1 MYLQIQRANTSAWEM
16 ILSETWR
23 KGKFLWC
30 NKHFLKT
37 YRHLYTVT
45 FTFTVVSGPTGA
57 CIANKHY
64 IEQLEETFATSVP
77 SQIAAFFGEPIQVYI
92 LFIHGYGWI
101 YFWLRVIVVDKQHS
115 FY

>member
-1 MYLQIQRANTSAWEM
+1 M
-16 ILSETWR
+16 
-23 KGKFLWC
+23 
-30 NKHFLKT
+30 KT

-77 SQIAAFFGEPIQVYI
+77 SQIAAFFGEPIQLYSFYPWLWLDLFLTPCDSSGQTTFI
-92 LFIHGYGWI
+92 LLNIFVMLP
-101 YFWLRVIVVDKQHS
+101 LRVFS
-115 FY
+115 A